1 MRVVAMANGGFAL
14 PSLQAIKES
23 RHELVA
29 LIAMPVRTKKK
40 GDKAGIPPVRK
51 AAETFLSD
59 TPLFDPEDVNSPEG
73 VELVRKLSADVI
85 FICDFG
91 KILSKEVLTL
101 ARYGGLNLHGSLLPK
116 YRGAAPINRSLQ
128 AGEREVGVSVIFIE
142 PKVDAGPVVKTASYR
157 PSLDDT
163 AVEVEDYLAKVG
175 APLIVEALDEIETG
189 TIKSL
194 PQRHEQATKAP
205 KLRKEEGRIDWR
217 KTSVEIIDQ
226 YRAFQPWPRTY
237 ADWISV
243 SNSKE
248 TRLILGPFSLKDFH
262 NVEYQFSEG
271 ADSLEP
277 GTVLS
282 ATKDGLWVKTGD
294 GALRVV
300 AVQPAGKKLQ
310 PAEAF
315 ILGYPVQKGDVFK

>member
-1 MRVVAMANGGFAL
+1 MRIVAMANGGFAL
-14 PSLQAIKES
+14 PTLKAIKES
-23 RHELVA
+23 RHELAA
-29 LIAMPVRTKKK
+29 LIAMPIRTKKK

-51 AAETFLSD
+51 AVETFLSD
-59 TPLFDPEDVNSPEG
+59 TPLFDPENVNSPEG

-85 FICDFG
+85 FICDYG

-101 ARYGGLNLHGSLLPK
+101 SKYGGLNLHGSLLPK

-128 AGEREVGVSVIFIE
+128 AGERELGVSVIFIE
-142 PKVDAGPVVKTASYR
+142 PQVDAGPVVKSASYI

-163 AVEVEDYLAKVG
+163 AVEVEDRLARLG
-175 APLIVEALDEIETG
+175 APLVVEALDEIEEG
-189 TIKSL
+189 TIKPL

-217 KTSVEIIDQ
+217 KSSAEIIDQ
-226 YRAFQPWPRTY
+226 YRAFQPWPRAY
-237 ADWISV
+237 VDWISA

-248 TRLILGPFSLKDFH
+248 TRLILGPFSLNDLHDGAHPLPDDFSS
-262 NVEYQFSEG
+262 F
-271 ADSLEP
+271 EP

-282 ATKDGLWVKTGD
+282 ASKDGLWVKTGD

-315 ILGYPVQKGDVFK
+315 ILGYPIKKGDVFK

>member
-1 MRVVAMANGGFAL
+1 MRLRKDPFKGSFDSGKVWRSESSRIVASQV
-14 PSLQAIKES
+14 PRS
-23 RHELVA
+23 RAH
-29 LIAMPVRTKKK
+29 
-40 GDKAGIPPVRK
+40 
-51 AAETFLSD
+51 
-59 TPLFDPEDVNSPEG
+59 
-73 VELVRKLSADVI
+73 SA
-85 FICDFG
+85 
-91 KILSKEVLTL
+91 
-101 ARYGGLNLHGSLLPK
+101 
-116 YRGAAPINRSLQ
+116 
-128 AGEREVGVSVIFIE
+128 EREVGVSVIFIE

-271 ADSLEP
+271 TDSLEP

-315 ILGYPVQKGDVFK
+315 ILGYPVQKGDVLK